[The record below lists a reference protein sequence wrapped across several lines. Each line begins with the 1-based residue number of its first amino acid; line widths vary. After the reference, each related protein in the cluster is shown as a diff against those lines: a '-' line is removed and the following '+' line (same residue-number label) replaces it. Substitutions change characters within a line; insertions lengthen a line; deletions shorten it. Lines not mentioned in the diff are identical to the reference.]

1 MDITY
6 LGHAS
11 FRLKGKTAAVI
22 TDPYDVSI
30 GLKFPKTEADVV
42 TISHEHLDHN
52 AAGLVGGEPFVVEG
66 PGEYEIKEIKIVG
79 VPSFHDEKQGK
90 ERGRNNIFNIKID
103 GLWVCHLG
111 DFGQA
116 ELSSE
121 QVDGIG
127 RVDIVLAPTGGVY
140 TIDAS
145 TAAKIVAEV
154 QPKIVIP
161 MHFLDNESNL
171 KLEPVE
177 KFLKEMGVERTD
189 AETKLTISKDK
200 FPEELTVH
208 LLSKVK

>member
-11 FRLKGKTAAVI
+11 FRLKGKTASVI
-22 TDPYDVSI
+22 TDPYDSSI
-30 GLKFPKTEADVV
+30 GLKFPKSEADIV
-42 TISHEHLDHN
+42 TISHGHPDHN
-52 AAGLVGGEPFVVEG
+52 AAAAVGGEAFVVEG

-90 ERGRNNIFNIKID
+90 ERGKNNIFNIKID

-116 ELSSE
+116 ELSRE

-127 RVDIVLAPTGGVY
+127 RVDILLVPTGGVY

-177 KFLKEMGVERTD
+177 KFLKEMG
-189 AETKLTISKDK
+189 AEKAEPADKLSIGKEK
-200 FPEELTVH
+200 LPEELQLV
-208 LLSKVK
+208 LLQRKI